1 MKRSHE
7 IAAVSAI
14 ALAFLGVAH
23 HRAQATEQ
31 TAPIAAVTELVTG
44 APSPQQEAEL
54 SEHGLSAMND
64 IHLARM
70 AVNDGYVQSAKKL
83 LGEAQKLLAEVK
95 KEDHPVTVT
104 TDIKVGGKDV
114 EHDSKKE
121 RLDLIPIMSELQV
134 VEGFDTPTQKPA
146 IEAPQA
152 TDSTQTTEAKTPGAT
167 PAPATS
173 DAKADEQAAAD
184 HAKARATAIAKA
196 RDHLRTGDRKAAIED
211 LKLEDLTL
219 ISKLLSLPLTETSAH
234 VDKAVALLDQGKL
247 HEANLEL
254 KKVQDALV
262 LSATVVH
269 EPTDQAQQGQA
280 TSKAG

>member
-1 MKRSHE
+1 MKRSYE
-7 IAAVSAI
+7 IAAASAI

-31 TAPIAAVTELVTG
+31 TAPTAAVTELVTG

-134 VEGFDTPTQKPA
+134 VEGFDEAARKTATETPKTADTAQSASPQTADTKS
-146 IEAPQA
+146 EAQA
-152 TDSTQTTEAKTPGAT
+152 EADK
-167 PAPATS
+167 
-173 DAKADEQAAAD
+173 AKS
-184 HAKARATAIAKA
+184 KAGAIAKA
-196 RDHLRTGDRKAAIED
+196 REHLRNGDRKAAIED

-219 ISKLLSLPLTETSAH
+219 ISKLLSMPLTETSAH
-234 VDKAVALLDQGKL
+234 VDKAAALIDQGKL

-254 KKVQDALV
+254 KKVQDGLI

-269 EPTDQAQQGQA
+269 EPIDQAQQDQ
-280 TSKAG
+280 TTNKAG